1 MCRQKKKAPSKERYR
16 KNLNQSIARV
26 TRLFN
31 VKNNTEVL
39 TWQR

>member
-1 MCRQKKKAPSKERYR
+1 MEMDKKKAPSKERYE
-16 KNLNQSIARV
+16 KFLNQSIARV
-26 TRLFN
+26 ARLFN